1 MKVLFKKKSK
11 KKAIAS
17 KEKKDKK
24 LKGSE
29 WVVLG
34 ILFVGISEIF
44 VKHYSISWRFL
55 PYTFAILAVL
65 AGKLLLA
72 VLKIFAK
79 ACNYFLY
86 GIKNI

>member
-1 MKVLFKKKSK
+1 VKLLFKKKSNK
-11 KKAIAS
+11 KKVAA

-34 ILFVGISEIF
+34 ILFVGISEII
-44 VKHYSISWRFL
+44 VNKYSLSWRFL

-72 VLKIFAK
+72 LLKIFTK